1 MRYLIV
7 RRYIIKGMLFVLLVV
22 ALTSAIPWI
31 YEKVFD
37 DGARHWCQ
45 APIQNGAW
53 REKKGIS
60 LDTTFL
66 NNDYVVSKLKIDD
79 ADLKG
84 VRLSANIVVKGRF
97 IRDEAGEV
105 IGLSGKLFSRDI
117 ALGSNPAMKAR
128 MSFKIAD
135 DELEIES
142 LRIGKSYEIHGRMG
156 LASPFETDLRFDIKK
171 LDLRGA
177 SVAARVKRRKVVL
190 GIVDGLFHIKGRL
203 SGNLFSEGIIKSRN
217 GRIGPVGYDLATI
230 RFEGFGPIINI
241 ADSSIGKGNLTME
254 GYVDLRDIAKG
265 DLFDDLRIKSD
276 MKTIVWDK
284 WDITK
289 EGTDELSMMK
299 DVSDKMRVGFKTMAR
314 DPRTT
319 YYDRENPEEMNLE
332 YKLGG
337 EKNLKMKLME
347 NEEFFGIEHSVKF

>member
-1 MRYLIV
+1 MRYLAV
-7 RRYIIKGMLFVLLVV
+7 RRYAIRSLLFVSLAV
-22 ALTSAIPWI
+22 ALASAIPWI

-45 APIQNGAW
+45 APVPGTS
-53 REKKGIS
+53 EVDKGIS

-66 NNDYVVSKLKIDD
+66 NNDYVFSKLKIDD

-84 VRLSANIVVKGRF
+84 TRLSANIVVKARL
-97 IRDEAGEV
+97 IRDDRDKV

-117 ALGSNPAMKAR
+117 ALGSNPAMKAG
-128 MSFKIAD
+128 MSFKIAN

-142 LRIGKSYEIHGRMG
+142 LRIGKSYEIQGRMG
-156 LASPFETDLRFDIKK
+156 LAPPFETDIRFDIKK
-171 LDLRGA
+171 VDLRGA
-177 SVAARVKRRKVVL
+177 PVAAKVKRRKVVL
-190 GIVDGLFHIKGRL
+190 GIVDGRFYIRGRL
-203 SGNLFSEGIIKSRN
+203 SGNLFSEGILKSRN
-217 GRIGPVGYDLATI
+217 GRFGPAGYDLATI

-241 ADSSIGKGNLTME
+241 ADSSIGNGKLTME
-254 GYVDLRDIAKG
+254 GYIDLRDIGKG
-265 DLFDDLRIKSD
+265 DLFDGLRIKSD
-276 MKTIVWDK
+276 MKTIVWGK

-289 EGTDELSMMK
+289 EGTDELSMK
-299 DVSDKMRVGFKTMAR
+299 KAVSDNMRVGFKTMTR

-319 YYDRENPEEMNLE
+319 YYDRDNPEEMSLE
-332 YKLGG
+332 YKISD